1 MTARPDGLVE
11 RVRRKRAWMR
21 RQRHGLEQYPSRY
34 LNWMSFANAGMLHA
48 GHRFLI
54 DRAISQLPTDD
65 PVVEIG
71 AFAGLSTNVL
81 IYFLT
86 KHGKPN
92 ALYSTDPW
100 VFEGEGVETLP
111 EPQIPFDDYRR
122 LVQEQFERNVRFWS
136 GSRLPHAY
144 ALASDEFFAAW
155 NEGGIRTDVFGR
167 DGRFGGPLS
176 FCFVDGD
183 HSGEQVRRDFEHV
196 DELLVP
202 GGFVL
207 FDDSDEFG
215 AFPQVTQV
223 VRDAIREHGYELVG
237 ENPHHLLRKP
247 GASRRR

>member
-1 MTARPDGLVE
+1 
-11 RVRRKRAWMR
+11 MR
-21 RQRHGLEQYPSRY
+21 RQRHGLDQYPSRY

-54 DRAISQLPTDD
+54 DAAFASGGADVLVATS
-65 PVVEIG
+65 VLEIG
-71 AFAGLSTNVL
+71 AFCGLSTNVL
-81 IYFLT
+81 VYFLT
-86 KHGKPN
+86 KHGRPN

-100 VFEGEGVETLP
+100 VFEGEGTELP
-111 EPQIPFDDYRR
+111 DPEIAFEDYRR

-144 ALASDEFFAAW
+144 ALTSDDFFAAW
-155 NEGGIRTDVFGR
+155 RAGGLRTDVFGR
-167 DGRFGGPLS
+167 DALFGGPFS

-183 HSGEQVRRDFEHV
+183 HSPEQVRRDFEHV

-223 VRDAIREHGYELVG
+223 VRQAIRERGYELVG

-247 GASRRR
+247 GASRTR

>member
-1 MTARPDGLVE
+1 VAAKPGRLVE

-48 GHRFLI
+48 GQRFLI

-144 ALASDEFFAAW
+144 ALASDEF
-155 NEGGIRTDVFGR
+155 
-167 DGRFGGPLS
+167 
-176 FCFVDGD
+176 
-183 HSGEQVRRDFEHV
+183 
-196 DELLVP
+196 
-202 GGFVL
+202 
-207 FDDSDEFG
+207 G
-215 AFPQVTQV
+215 AFPQVTEV
-223 VRDAIREHGYELVG
+223 VRQAIRGRGYELVG
-237 ENPHHLLRKP
+237 ENPHHLLRRRLGGADHQGARAQPARPSAMTGRTARFLLRRPLRKP
-247 GASRRR
+247 GASRTR